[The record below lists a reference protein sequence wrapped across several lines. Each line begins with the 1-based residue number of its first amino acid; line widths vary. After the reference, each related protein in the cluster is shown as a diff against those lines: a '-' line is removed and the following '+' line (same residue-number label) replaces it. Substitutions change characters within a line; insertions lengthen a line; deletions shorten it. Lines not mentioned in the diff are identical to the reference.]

1 MSTMNLL
8 TPITPEAFS
17 ERAVGRLLASPAPDS
32 FDPLV
37 TPRHGDHNL
46 AGRLAPLDGAMHRA
60 AAVLIPIVAHP
71 VGASILL
78 TRRAEHMKDHAGQ
91 IAFPGGKMDAADKS
105 PLNTALREA
114 QEEIGLDRRFIA
126 PLGYLDP
133 YLSSSGFRIVPVVA
147 MVDPAHRL
155 TLDPGEVAST
165 FEVPL
170 GFLMD
175 PKRHET
181 HEREWRG
188 AMRRY
193 YAMPYGDYYIWGIT
207 AGILRN
213 LYEKV
218 YGE

>member
-1 MSTMNLL
+1 MNPL

-17 ERAVGRLLASPAPDS
+17 ARAVGRLLASPAPDA

-46 AGRLAPLDGAMHRA
+46 AERLAPLDGALHRA

-147 MVDPAHRL
+147 MIDPAHRL
-155 TLDPGEVAST
+155 TLDPGEVASS

-193 YAMPYGDYYIWGIT
+193 YAMPYGDYYIWGVT